1 MADVVM
7 AQAGPPSGRPLGGP
21 GSFAAAARVL
31 GAVPPPALVLLGVI
45 SIQVG
50 AALAKQLFTLAGASG
65 TVALRLVFAAVV
77 LVLLWRPSPRIGR
90 RMLLTAIG
98 YGVVL
103 GAMNLLFYQ
112 AIERI
117 PLGAA
122 VTIEFLGPLAVAVI
136 GSRRWV
142 DGLWALLA
150 AAGVLLLTR
159 ADGGLVW
166 TGVVFALLAGVCWGS
181 YILVAASLGSQSTD
195 GQGLAL
201 AMVFAA
207 LVVIPFGAGDLGTAL
222 LDPVVLLAGLGVALL
237 STVVPHSLELEAL
250 RRIPPRVFGILMSL
264 EPAVAALA
272 GLVLLGEALRPLQWV
287 AVCCVVLASAG
298 ATRTAKPV

>member
-1 MADVVM
+1 
-7 AQAGPPSGRPLGGP
+7 
-21 GSFAAAARVL
+21 
-31 GAVPPPALVLLGVI
+31 VPPPALVMLGII

-50 AALAKQLFTLAGASG
+50 AALAKQLFTLAGTSG
-65 TVALRLVFAAVV
+65 TVALRLAFAAVV
-77 LVLLWRPSPRIGR
+77 LVLLWRPSVRIGR
-90 RMLLTAIG
+90 RMLLTVIG

-103 GAMNLLFYQ
+103 GSMNLLFYQ

-136 GSRRWV
+136 GSRRWI

-150 AAGVLLLTR
+150 AGGVLLLTR

-166 TGVVFALLAGVCWGS
+166 TGVVFALLAGACWAS

-207 LVVIPFGAGDLGTAL
+207 LVALPFGIGDLGAVL
-222 LDPVVLLAGLGVALL
+222 LDPLVLLSGLGVALL

-264 EPAVAALA
+264 EPAMAALV
-272 GLVLLGEALRPLQWV
+272 GLVVLGEALHPIQWT
-287 AVCCVVLASAG
+287 AVCLVVLASAG

>member
-1 MADVVM
+1 MAHVVM
-7 AQAGPPSGRPLGGP
+7 AQAGPTSGRSTGGSGP
-21 GSFAAAARVL
+21 FAAAARVA
-31 GAVPPPALVLLGVI
+31 GAVPPTALVLLGIV

-50 AALAKQLFTLAGASG
+50 AALAKHLFALAGTSG
-65 TVALRLVFAAVV
+65 TVALRLAFAAVV
-77 LVLLWRPSPRIGR
+77 LVLLWRPSVRIGK
-90 RMLLTAIG
+90 RMLLTVLG

-103 GAMNLLFYQ
+103 GSMNLLFYQ

-122 VTIEFLGPLAVAVI
+122 VTIEFLGPLAVAVV

-150 AAGVLLLTR
+150 AGGVLLLTR
-159 ADGGLVW
+159 SDGGLVW
-166 TGVVFALLAGVCWGS
+166 TGVLFALLAGVCWAT

-207 LVVIPFGAGDLGTAL
+207 LVVLPFGVGDLGPVL
-222 LDPVVLLAGLGVALL
+222 LDPLVLLSGLGVALL

-264 EPAVAALA
+264 EPAMAALV
-272 GLVLLGEALRPLQWV
+272 GLVVLHEALRPTQWV